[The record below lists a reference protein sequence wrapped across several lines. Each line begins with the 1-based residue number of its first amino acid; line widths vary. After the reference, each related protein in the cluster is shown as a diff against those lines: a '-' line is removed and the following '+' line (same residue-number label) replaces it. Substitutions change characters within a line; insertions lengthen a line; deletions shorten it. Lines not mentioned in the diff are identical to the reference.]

1 MNMFEFLKNLVT
13 LHDSYGKWF
22 VAVSPSN
29 ETRRRI
35 GNDNNHG

>member
-13 LHDSYGKWF
+13 LHDSYGKQSVT
-22 VAVSPSN
+22 VAPSN
-29 ETRRRI
+29 ETQRRI